1 MMRRIVPF
9 FLVIAVLAAFGGTL
23 AFLYK
28 KSQPKPAA
36 YQTVVPQV
44 TTIVK
49 KAVAPGAIVPRREVV
64 LKPRMSGVI
73 EKLYVAP
80 GDEVKEH
87 DLVARIQII
96 PNMVNLNAAESRVAE
111 AELSVAN
118 ASREFER
125 TKNLVEQKLGS
136 EVELSQREL
145 TLQLKNQELAAAH
158 NNLQLVREGAAR
170 KSGKVGNI
178 VRSTVS
184 GTVLDVPIKE
194 GSSVIEANNFNEGTT
209 IAAIADMKDLIFQ
222 GRVDESEVGKLELG
236 MPVTISVGA
245 LGSET
250 TIGGKLE
257 YISPKGKEKDGTME
271 FEVRAAVEIKP
282 GVVLR
287 ANYSA
292 NADIILERRE
302 KVLAIDEGAVRFEQG
317 QPFVDVEL
325 EPNRF
330 EKRSV
335 KLGLSD
341 GLLVEVI
348 SGLEKDARLK
358 KQEPEAKSK
367 SS

>member
-1 MMRRIVPF
+1 MMRRIFPF
-9 FLVIAVLAAFGGTL
+9 LLVLGVLGAFGGTL
-23 AFLYK
+23 VLLYK
-28 KSQPKPAA
+28 KSQPKPTP
-36 YQTVVPQV
+36 YQTVQPQV

-64 LKPRMSGVI
+64 LKPRVSGIV
-73 EKLYVAP
+73 EKLYVSP
-80 GDEVKEH
+80 GDDVREH
-87 DLVARIQII
+87 ALVAKIQII

-111 AELSVAN
+111 AELNLAN

-125 TKNLVEQKLGS
+125 TRSLLDQKLAA
-136 EVELSQREL
+136 ETEFSQREL
-145 TLQLKNQELAAAH
+145 TLELKKQELAAAKS
-158 NNLQLVREGAAR
+158 NLELVKEGAAR
-170 KSGKVGNI
+170 HTGKIGNL
-178 VRSTVS
+178 VVSTVS

-236 MPVTISVGA
+236 MPVTIAVGA
-245 LGSET
+245 LGSE

-271 FEVRAAVEIKP
+271 FEVRASVEIKP

-302 KVLAIDEGAVRFEQG
+302 QVLAIDEGAVHFEQG
-317 QPFVDVEL
+317 QPYVDVEL

-330 EKRSV
+330 ERRSV

-348 SGLEKDARLK
+348 SGVEKETRLK
-358 KQEPEAKSK
+358 KQEPEVKK
-367 SS
+367 G

>member
-1 MMRRIVPF
+1 MIRRIVPF
-9 FLVIAVLAAFGGTL
+9 VLVFAVLAAFGGTL
-23 AFLYK
+23 MFLYK

-73 EKLYVAP
+73 EKLYVEP

-118 ASREFER
+118 ATREFER
-125 TKNLVEQKLGS
+125 SRNLLEQKLAA
-136 EVELSQREL
+136 ETDFSQREL
-145 TLQLKNQELAAAH
+145 TLQLKNQELASAR

-250 TIGGKLE
+250 IGGKLE

-302 KVLAIDEGAVRFEQG
+302 RVLAIDEGAVRFEQG

-348 SGLEKDARLK
+348 SGVERETRLK
-358 KQEPEAKSK
+358 KQEPDAKTK
-367 SS
+367 SG

>member
-1 MMRRIVPF
+1 MMRKVIPF
-9 FLVIAVLAAFGGTL
+9 VVVIGVLGAFVGTL
-23 AFLYK
+23 VLLYR
-28 KSQPKPAA
+28 KSQPKPAP
-36 YQTVVPQV
+36 YQTVVPQL

-64 LKPRMSGVI
+64 LKPRMSGVV

-87 DLVARIQII
+87 ALVAKIRII

-111 AELSVAN
+111 AQLSLAN
-118 ASREFER
+118 ATREHER
-125 TKNLVEQKLGS
+125 FRNLREQNLS
-136 EVELSQREL
+136 AETELSQREL
-145 TLQLKNQELAAAH
+145 TLQLKTQELAAAR
-158 NNLQLVREGAAR
+158 NNLELVKMGAAR
-170 KSGKVGNI
+170 SAGKVGNL
-178 VRSTVS
+178 VMSTVS

-209 IAAIADMKDLIFQ
+209 IAAIADMTDLIFQ

-245 LGSET
+245 LGSES
-250 TIGGKLE
+250 IGGKLE
-257 YISPKGKEKDGTME
+257 YISPKGKERDGTME
-271 FEVRAAVEIKP
+271 FEVRAAVTTKP

-292 NADIILERRE
+292 NADIILDRRE
-302 KVLAIDEGAVRFEQG
+302 QVLAIDEGVVRFDHG
-317 QPFVDVEL
+317 QPYVEVEL
-325 EPNRF
+325 EPDHF
-330 EKRSV
+330 ERRNV

-348 SGLEKDARLK
+348 SGVAKETRLK
-358 KQEPEAKSK
+358 KQEPEGKSK

>member
-1 MMRRIVPF
+1 MMRRILPLA
-9 FLVIAVLAAFGGTL
+9 LVLGVLLAFGGTL
-23 AFLYK
+23 VFLYR
-28 KSQPKPAA
+28 KSQPKPLP
-36 YQTVVPQV
+36 YQTIVPQV

-64 LKPRMSGVI
+64 LKPRMSGVV

-80 GDEVKEH
+80 GDEVREH
-87 DLVARIQII
+87 ALVAKIQII

-111 AELSVAN
+111 AELGLGN
-118 ASREFER
+118 AEREWER
-125 TKNLVEQKLGS
+125 SKNLLEQKLSS
-136 EVELSQREL
+136 ETEFSQRQL
-145 TLQLKNQELAAAH
+145 TFDLKKQELATAK
-158 NNLQLVREGAAR
+158 NNLQLVKEGAA
-170 KSGKVGNI
+170 KSSGKVGNL
-178 VRSTVS
+178 VRSTVN

-222 GRVDESEVGKLELG
+222 GRVDESEVGKLEIG
-236 MPVTISVGA
+236 MPVTITVGA

-250 TIGGKLE
+250 IDGKLE
-257 YISPKGKEKDGTME
+257 FISPKGKEKDGTME
-271 FEVRAAVEIKP
+271 FEVRAAVTIKP

-302 KVLAIDEGAVRFEQG
+302 QVLAIDEGAVRFEQG
-317 QPFVDVEL
+317 QPYVDVEL

-348 SGLEKDARLK
+348 SGVEKETRLK

>member
-1 MMRRIVPF
+1 MTRRILPF
-9 FLVIAVLAAFGGTL
+9 VLVLGVLAAFAGTL
-23 AFLYK
+23 VFLYR
-28 KSQPKPAA
+28 KSQPKPAP
-36 YQTVVPQV
+36 YQTIVPQV

-49 KAVAPGAIVPRREVV
+49 KAIAPGAIVPRREVV
-64 LKPRMSGVI
+64 LKPRVSGVI

-80 GDEVKEH
+80 GDEIQEH
-87 DLVARIQII
+87 ALVAKIQII

-111 AELSVAN
+111 AELNLAN
-118 ASREFER
+118 ATREFER
-125 TKNLVEQKLGS
+125 SRRLVEQNLAA
-136 EVELSQREL
+136 ETELSQREL
-145 TLQLKNQELAAAH
+145 TLGLKKQELATAQ
-158 NNLQLVREGAAR
+158 NNLELVKEGAAR
-170 KSGKVGNI
+170 NTGKVGNL

-250 TIGGKLE
+250 IGGKLE

-271 FEVRAAVEIKP
+271 FEVRASVEIKP
-282 GVVLR
+282 GIVLR

-302 KVLAIDEGAVRFEQG
+302 KVLAIDEGAVKFDQG
-317 QPFVDVEL
+317 QPYVEVEL
-325 EPNRF
+325 EPNHF
-330 EKRSV
+330 ERRSV

-341 GLLVEVI
+341 GLVVEVL
-348 SGLEKDARLK
+348 SGLEKETRLK
-358 KQEPEAKSK
+358 KQEPEGKTKSG
-367 SS
+367 